1 MGKIYRFPEPAPRP
15 AGSQREVRGPGELV
29 AIRGDGLETT
39 LEMVGFLRSLANQS
53 YLDRYNRVAEPRAGA
68 VDEGDQPD
76 EDARPVPEE
85 RR

>member
-1 MGKIYRFPEPAPRP
+1 MGKIYSFPEPAERP
-15 AGSQREVRGPGELV
+15 AGVAREARGPGDVV

-53 YLDRYNRVAEPRAGA
+53 YLDRYNRVSPSSAN
-68 VDEGDQPD
+68 DQGDDVKQPL
-76 EDARPVPEE
+76 PEE